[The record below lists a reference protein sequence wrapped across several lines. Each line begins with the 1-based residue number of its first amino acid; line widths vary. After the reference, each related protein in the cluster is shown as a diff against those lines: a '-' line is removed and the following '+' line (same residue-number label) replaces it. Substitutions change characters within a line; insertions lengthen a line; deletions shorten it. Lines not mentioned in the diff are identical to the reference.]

1 MGPRARDYSRERV
14 KSRAQRKKRGKQG
27 GEERDTGKE
36 DTGVRREEETEE
48 KIRQE
53 SVSSYKKTL
62 KRGQKGVGGKGER
75 RLETR

>member
-1 MGPRARDYSRERV
+1 MGTRARDYSRERV

-53 SVSSYKKTL
+53 SVSS
-62 KRGQKGVGGKGER
+62 
-75 RLETR
+75 